1 MKYTTSALYLE
12 LSALLFLF
20 TKKFSS
26 LVPYVFF
33 FFFLRC
39 MNAFY
44 FFKDRLTLNRDA
56 PNQYLHVCVYAFL
69 HVEPLGHVKFPSLLC
84 RESRRMSKSGHCSI
98 VNNDLQFVNS
108 GTHFSKCQ
116 AYFSTIVSGLFSH
129 RAPDEDKVT
138 SLW

>member
-1 MKYTTSALYLE
+1 MPQTS
-12 LSALLFLF
+12 
-20 TKKFSS
+20 T
-26 LVPYVFF
+26 
-33 FFFLRC
+33 C
-39 MNAFY
+39 M
-44 FFKDRLTLNRDA
+44 
-56 PNQYLHVCVYAFL
+56 CVSM

-84 RESRRMSKSGHCSI
+84 RESRRMSESGHCSI

-138 SLW
+138 SLWWKASRRETRKGYFLFPFLLCQKKAMLRQSGEPFSNVWKQEEDGC